1 MALTSVRWHGRGGQG
16 CFTVAR
22 LLGAAAVHDGRQALA
37 FPSFGP
43 ERRGAPVIGHTR
55 LDDQPIH
62 DRAAVIKPDA
72 VVLLDDTLLAPAVW
86 SGLGNGGL
94 LLVNAPEEAALSAL
108 PGLRLVRFDATAL
121 ALKVLGRPIAN
132 TALLGALVALTRFVT
147 LAAVEAA
154 VSADLK
160 PALRAQNLDLLRE
173 SHRRFADA

>member
-22 LLGAAAVHDGRQALA
+22 LLGAAAVRDGRQALA

-55 LDDQPIH
+55 LADQPIH
-62 DRAAVIKPDA
+62 DRAAVLKPDA

-86 SGLGNGGL
+86 AGLGKGL
-94 LLVNAPEEAALSAL
+94 LLVNAPEDAALSA
-108 PGLRLVRFDATAL
+108 PPELRLVRFDATAL
-121 ALKVLGRPIAN
+121 ALQVLGRPIAN

-160 PALRAQNLDLLRE
+160 PALIARNLDLLRE